1 MVLAGLRRSSRAIAI
16 LLLASFWGLS
26 HRASDD
32 ACAVGVFEAHDE
44 SKHVVGAPGGA
55 EPDHCAVCHSI
66 RSPKRPFGPA
76 AHLSAPLVLGA
87 LIHQSETASRRAPSL
102 DRLPARA
109 PPSTLT

>member
-1 MVLAGLRRSSRAIAI
+1 MVLARLRRSSRAIAV

-32 ACAVGVFEAHDE
+32 ACVVGAVEAHDE
-44 SKHVVGAPGGA
+44 SKHVVRSSQGG

-66 RSPKRPFGPA
+66 RSPKRPFGPTA
-76 AHLSAPLVLGA
+76 QLQSPLVHGA
-87 LIHQSETASRRAPSL
+87 LIPESEAPSRRAPAL